1 MLQRHAFLS
10 HGRNGARYW
19 SVSQYEWLYR
29 GGRWLLDVDVPQL
42 AKACCTSVPAT
53 EKEYDDDYQREYNDT
68 SHDDRDNDDGSV
80 LAPTVSV
87 TTIMRVIME

>member
-1 MLQRHAFLS
+1 MLQRHTFLS
-10 HGRNGARYW
+10 DGRKGARYW
-19 SVSQYEWLYR
+19 SISQYEWLHW

-53 EKEYDDDYQREYNDT
+53 EKEDDGHYQREHNDT
-68 SHDDRDNDDGSV
+68 GHDDRDNDDGSV